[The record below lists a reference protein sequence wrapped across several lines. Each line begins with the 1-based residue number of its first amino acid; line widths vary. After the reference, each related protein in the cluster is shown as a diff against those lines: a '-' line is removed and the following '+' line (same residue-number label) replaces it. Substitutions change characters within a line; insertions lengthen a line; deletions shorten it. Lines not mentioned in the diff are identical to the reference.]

1 MKFRKGTKVEVL
13 QKGGA
18 PLGSWRPAEIVS
30 GNGHTYL
37 VSYGSCPTQGS
48 VAAERVPRKAMR
60 PLRPPLDGI
69 VCWVKGE
76 IAEVFDSYTWKV
88 AEVVRLL
95 GFSYYLVRLLGSSL
109 ELKVHASN
117 LRIRQLWE
125 DGKWVAIPKDSAR
138 FPGDSPR
145 SQLRCGKVGHEL
157 VHTSRDNRLLLKK
170 KKVYE
175 GNTSQGLKRK
185 SSALSAF
192 PMQYSEVSKRFQ
204 TSHRDGR
211 CLPVV
216 PGGSLHLM
224 DKVDAVDSQCL
235 VLGEKYMHDS
245 LSKRANGFHKTNLA
259 AVKANF
265 DYLDPAV
272 TTQDSDTDS
281 VVSSVGSCNPCGSP
295 YGSTHPQEYDCAD
308 ICSRTDDAEVSVSGR
323 ESFSRTDDAEA
334 SVSGRESPAP
344 VNDGLKEKTHLLE
357 LHAYR
362 ATLMALYASGSISW
376 EQEAMMANLRLT
388 LNISTDEHLSE
399 LRSLV
404 SSEVHSR

>member
-76 IAEVFDSYTWKV
+76 IAEAFDSYAWKV

-157 VHTSRDNRLLLKK
+157 VHTSRDNCLLLKK

-204 TSHRDGR
+204 TSHRDG
-211 CLPVV
+211 
-216 PGGSLHLM
+216 
-224 DKVDAVDSQCL
+224 
-235 VLGEKYMHDS
+235 
-245 LSKRANGFHKTNLA
+245 
-259 AVKANF
+259 
-265 DYLDPAV
+265 
-272 TTQDSDTDS
+272 
-281 VVSSVGSCNPCGSP
+281 SCNPCGSS

-308 ICSRTDDAEVSVSGR
+308 ICSRTDDAEASVSER

-376 EQEAMMANLRLT
+376 EQEAMMTNLRLT

-399 LRSLV
+399 LRSLGRSWRLV
-404 SSEVHSR
+404 KHPSSVKVRHISNLMVFGDWH